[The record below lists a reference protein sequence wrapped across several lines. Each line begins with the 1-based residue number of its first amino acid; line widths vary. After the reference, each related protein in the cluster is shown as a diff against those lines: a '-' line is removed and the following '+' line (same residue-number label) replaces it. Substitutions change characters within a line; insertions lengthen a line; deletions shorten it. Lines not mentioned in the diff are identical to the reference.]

1 LITPEIRQIIKEL
14 ELSGKQWHTNFEP
27 SLGSETRKVRPAVII
42 SNDSANTHLNRV
54 QVVPLTINTGRCYPS
69 EAVVTLN
76 GAENK
81 AMADQ
86 LATVDK
92 LRLQNCT
99 GSISNKE
106 MKLIERAVKVQL
118 GLPL

>member
-1 LITPEIRQIIKEL
+1 MKRSEV
-14 ELSGKQWHTNFEP
+14 WWVNFVP
-27 SLGSETRKVRPAVII
+27 SVGSETRKIRPAII
-42 SNDSANTHLNRV
+42 VSNDPANTHLNRV
-54 QVVPLTINTGRCYPS
+54 QVIPLTSNTGRCYPS

-86 LATVDK
+86 IATVDK
-92 LRLQNCT
+92 QRLQSLA
-99 GSISNKE
+99 GIISNKD
-106 MKLIERAVKVQL
+106 MKLVERAIKVQL